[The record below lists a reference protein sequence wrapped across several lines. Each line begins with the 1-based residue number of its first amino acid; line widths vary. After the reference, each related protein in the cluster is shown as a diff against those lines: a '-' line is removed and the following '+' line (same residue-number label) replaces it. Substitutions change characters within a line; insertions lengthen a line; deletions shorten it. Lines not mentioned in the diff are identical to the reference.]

1 MRISLRIFLVNDDD
15 SVQRIPLARYERLV
29 RGEPEERL
37 LQYAGKRVRYAL
49 VVVDLINRIPVEILG
64 IEHSFLSFDSE
75 GRLDLSE
82 REKGA
87 RLALDLLPPLPTVN
101 DIPQVID
108 ARHHFA
114 RKRYDNE
121 YRWTPSPEIEKAIMD
136 AIFGKDRL

>member
-1 MRISLRIFLVNDDD
+1 MGVSVRIFVVDDDD
-15 SVQRIPLARYERLV
+15 SIKRLPLTRYERLV

-49 VVVDLINRIPVEILG
+49 VVVDLINRIPVEILR

-75 GRLDLSE
+75 GQLDLSE

-87 RLALDLLPPLPTVN
+87 RLALDLLPPLPTGN

-114 RKRYDNE
+114 KKRYDNE
-121 YRWTPSPEIEKAIMD
+121 HRWTPSQEIVKAIVD